1 MKILLL
7 ALLLAAFATVR
18 VWQRSTPREPQRVV
32 VAPVREAM
40 ESPANRRT
48 VPTDPAA
55 APTPQLD
62 YRTPWEAVKA
72 TNVPAFVRLLRL
84 SGCPE
89 ETVRLWAL
97 AAVGRSVQDR
107 LEAPLRREVQASK
120 WWQASDNAASRALSV
135 TLRQAR
141 QELDDT
147 LLRLVGQTAESLRN
161 ELAGA
166 LVPQDPWLPQETRQ
180 HLDSLLNRHR
190 AEIEE
195 IESRSLSGA
204 LGQSLSPE
212 LRAELRAA
220 RERHRDD
227 LRVALGPELYA
238 QYLVRESAEAN
249 FVRWNL
255 PEAQNESDFRLMV
268 QAAVEVGVES
278 TDVQLESISRHI
290 PADAF
295 PDPIR
300 RPREEVLARF
310 RELSSP
316 ERVEELE
323 RDMAAEQERKAGEER
338 AEREQSTLNDLQR
351 LTRVGGAEITP
362 DEARQIKIALEKRSE
377 ELNKEWSAPPPNPT
391 DAERRELEDR
401 LAAELEAVVTPIIGE
416 RSRALIEGMRQESR
430 RRR

>member
-7 ALLLAAFATVR
+7 ALLLAACATVR

-40 ESPANRRT
+40 SSPASVRSL
-48 VPTDPAA
+48 PADLA
-55 APTPQLD
+55 TAPAPQPE

-72 TNVPAFVRLLRL
+72 TNMPAFIRLLRL

-89 ETVRLWAL
+89 ESVRLWAL
-97 AAVGRSVQDR
+97 AAVGRNVQDR
-107 LEAPLRREVQASK
+107 LEAPLRRDVQTSK
-120 WWQASDNAASRALSV
+120 WWQASDNAANRALSD
-135 TLRQAR
+135 TMRRAR
-141 QELDDT
+141 QELDDSM
-147 LLRLVGQTAESLRN
+147 LRLVGQTAEALRN
-161 ELAGA
+161 ELSGA
-166 LVPQDPWLPQETRQ
+166 LVPQDPWLPQETRRQ
-180 HLDSLLNRHR
+180 LDSLLSRHR

-220 RERHRDD
+220 RERHREAM
-227 LRVALGPELYA
+227 RVALGPELYPE
-238 QYLVRESAEAN
+238 YLARDSAEAN

-268 QAAVEVGVES
+268 QAAIEVGVEQS
-278 TDVQLESISRHI
+278 DVLLERFSRHI
-290 PADAF
+290 PADAL

-338 AEREQSTLNDLQR
+338 AEREQSALDDLQR
-351 LTRVGGAEITP
+351 LTRKGGAEITA
-362 DEARQIKIALEKRSE
+362 DEARRIKVALDKRAN
-377 ELNKEWSAPPPNPT
+377 ELNKEWSAPPANPT
-391 DAERRELEDR
+391 DAERRDLEER
-401 LAAELEAVVTPIIGE
+401 LAAEFEAVVAPIIGE

-430 RRR
+430 RHR